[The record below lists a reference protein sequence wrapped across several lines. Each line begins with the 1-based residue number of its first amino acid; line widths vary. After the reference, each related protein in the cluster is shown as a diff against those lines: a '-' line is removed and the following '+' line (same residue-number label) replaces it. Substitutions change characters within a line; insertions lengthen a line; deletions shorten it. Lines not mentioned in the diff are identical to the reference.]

1 MRGSFALVL
10 GLLVTA
16 VSHSVHGEAVRIGES
31 DGALYDGIFDG
42 YPGIALFDGT
52 PDLTNNPPSVALK
65 FGVLEMRTVAEFPLP
80 AVAGKRL
87 SGADRVVLH
96 FNIDDVIPTFGPGA
110 EFSGRAASTILVHP
124 YCGDGA
130 TALDDSLQ
138 VGAAAFEVDTT
149 PFGVI
154 TDETLARSGPLF
166 FELDV
171 TEAVVDLLAEGCA
184 WLGFVFRTTTNNTA
198 TSIDDLGDG
207 GSYGGT
213 KGAGGASLPSL
224 EWFFS
229 AEAPPTLTTTVE
241 PVASPTL
248 SPTPTARSEG
258 PSETPTTTPAC
269 AGDCNGDSAVT
280 IDEVL
285 VLVRIALGL
294 GSPDSCVAGDLDR
307 SADITVDEIIVA
319 VTAALLGCQP

>member
-16 VSHSVHGEAVRIGES
+16 VSHSVHGEAVRIGEA
-31 DGALYDGIFDG
+31 DGALYEGIFDG

-80 AVAGKRL
+80 AVAGNRFT
-87 SGADRVVLH
+87 GADRVVLH

-130 TALDDSLQ
+130 TTLDDFLQ

-149 PFGVI
+149 PSGVI

-171 TEAVVDLLAEGCA
+171 TEAVGDLLAEGCA

-198 TSIDDLGDG
+198 TSIDDLGNG

-213 KGAGGASLPSL
+213 KGAGGASLPFL
-224 EWFFS
+224 EWLFS
-229 AEAPPTLTTTVE
+229 VETPPTPTTTME
-241 PVASPTL
+241 PVASPTVT
-248 SPTPTARSEG
+248 PTPTPRSEV
-258 PSETPTTTPAC
+258 PSETPTGTAAC
-269 AGDCNGDSAVT
+269 GGDCNGDSAVT
-280 IDEVL
+280 VDEVL
-285 VLVRIALGL
+285 ALVRSALGL
-294 GSPDSCVAGDLDR
+294 QSPDSCTAGDLDR
-307 SADITVDEIIVA
+307 SGGITVEEIIAA
-319 VTAALLGCQP
+319 VNAALLGCPP